1 MLACLAV
8 SRLGLLLYTSAMCC
22 EVSATLP
29 VLACEPT
36 QCLEQLKPF
45 SQRGNTGSLDL
56 FLHWPVSTCDTFVML

>member
-1 MLACLAV
+1 MCHQVLRPTFVLAYAAVNRLA
-8 SRLGLLLYTSAMCC
+8 LLLYTLAFCC

-29 VLACEPT
+29 VMACQST

-56 FLHWPVSTCDTFVML
+56 FLH